1 MLFLIAFVV
10 IWVFFGFNHAF
21 EAAFAMGL
29 LALILGLGAAPGILV
44 DKVLKDR
51 QKNQKN
57 NS

>member
-10 IWVFFGFNHAF
+10 IWAFFGFNHAF